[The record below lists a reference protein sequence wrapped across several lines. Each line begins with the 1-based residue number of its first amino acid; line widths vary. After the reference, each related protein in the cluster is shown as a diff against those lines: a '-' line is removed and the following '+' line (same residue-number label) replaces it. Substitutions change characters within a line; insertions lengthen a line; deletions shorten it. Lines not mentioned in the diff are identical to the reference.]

1 MLMFWF
7 CVALVQCGLLFLLA
21 RCGRSLVRKAGEER
35 EANRFTP
42 PGGWPR
48 AAMIIPVAGAHPRM
62 TEALSSLLRQDYPDL
77 LPVLVTATAEEP
89 AAGLIRTLREDFPAL
104 RHVVAGPAAGCG
116 QKNHNSLQGVAAV
129 GDAADVYVFCDSTHL
144 AAEDFVRCL
153 VGPVAR
159 GEAAFSTGYHT
170 VEPRDQRPVTLA
182 YALSVLLMRFL
193 QALSAFTQPW
203 GGAMAMSRA
212 AFERYGVAELW
223 AHNVVD
229 DCSLGAL
236 LQGRGV
242 HVRLCAG
249 ALLRTEAADH
259 ALPVWRAWMER
270 QVLFLKFCIPGQWLL
285 LGVLAVLMAVPP
297 LGAALALLGGL
308 LGLGNGAAV
317 LLALLWLAA
326 LAAALGRWRAFLP
339 RSVPLGRWLWAFVC
353 AVGMFILVYLRTI
366 PAREIVWRDTAY
378 TVGQG
383 GTVLGVRRR

>member
-1 MLMFWF
+1 
-7 CVALVQCGLLFLLA
+7 
-21 RCGRSLVRKAGEER
+21 
-35 EANRFTP
+35 
-42 PGGWPR
+42 
-48 AAMIIPVAGAHPRM
+48 
-62 TEALSSLLRQDYPDL
+62 
-77 LPVLVTATAEEP
+77 
-89 AAGLIRTLREDFPAL
+89 
-104 RHVVAGPAAGCG
+104 
-116 QKNHNSLQGVAAV
+116 
-129 GDAADVYVFCDSTHL
+129 
-144 AAEDFVRCL
+144 
-153 VGPVAR
+153 
-159 GEAAFSTGYHT
+159 
-170 VEPRDQRPVTLA
+170 
-182 YALSVLLMRFL
+182 
-193 QALSAFTQPW
+193 
-203 GGAMAMSRA
+203 MSRA

-326 LAAALGRWRAFLP
+326 LAAALGPWRAFLP

-353 AVGMFILVYLRTI
+353 AVGMFVLVYLRTI
-366 PAREIVWRDTAY
+366 PAREIVWRNTAY